1 MAKKYESP
9 NSLYRIFVF
18 STYGQLLLCKAL
30 APVNQGP
37 LLFSPTKFPS
47 NAQLFPN
54 TDPNIKVHIPFSDPL
69 PKIVRRQGKKITE
82 PQITVS

>member
-1 MAKKYESP
+1 MSP
-9 NSLYRIFVF
+9 QIACIVF
-18 STYGQLLLCKAL
+18 CFLDRSTYGQLLLCKAL

-54 TDPNIKVHIPFSDPL
+54 TDPNIKVQIPFFPSL
-69 PKIVRRQGKKITE
+69 RL
-82 PQITVS
+82 